1 MTEQNL
7 IDIPFIDDPSV
18 LTEDKLKKQEQN
30 FQQLLDQLLT
40 AAQKHQADIR
50 LIGSMAFRI
59 KCPDFRSLEYKNLR
73 YLTDLDFVCRSKDI
87 LNVQDMFLELGWT
100 ENQGVLRLHGDK
112 RRIFYHPT
120 EQLHSD
126 IFIDKLR
133 FCHVIDFKKRLTI
146 DYPTISLADL
156 LLEKM
161 QIVEINKKDMVDT
174 FVLLKQY
181 DFSNQEKQN
190 FINLGYIANLLG
202 NNWGFYRTFT
212 ANIDKGKKLAPEYLE
227 GKDQQEVM
235 EKLDR
240 LKSKLHNS
248 PKSLK
253 WKLRSWIGDK
263 IRWYREVEDLQRN

>member
-1 MTEQNL
+1 MTGQN
-7 IDIPFIDDPSV
+7 INKIPFIDDPLV
-18 LTEDKLKKQEQN
+18 LNEGILKKQEQK
-30 FQQLLDQLLT
+30 FQQLLDQLL
-40 AAQKHQADIR
+40 ASAKEYCADIR

-73 YLTDLDFVCRSKDI
+73 YLTDLDFICLSPDI
-87 LNVQDMFLELGWT
+87 YKLQDMFLDLGWV
-100 ENQGVLRLHGDK
+100 ENQNVLRLHGDK

-120 EQLHSD
+120 EELHSD

-161 QIVEINKKDMVDT
+161 QIVEINKKDLVDT

-181 DFSNQEKQN
+181 DFSDEEKED
-190 FINLGYIANLLG
+190 FINLGYIKSLLS
-202 NNWGFYRTFT
+202 NNWGFYKTFT
-212 ANIDKGKKLAPEYLE
+212 ENLYKGKKLIPQYLD
-227 GKDQQEVM
+227 GQDQQEVLD
-235 EKLDR
+235 KLDR
-240 LKSKLHNS
+240 LNEELQNSAKSF
-248 PKSLK
+248 K

-263 IRWYREVEDLQRN
+263 IKWYREVEDLQRD